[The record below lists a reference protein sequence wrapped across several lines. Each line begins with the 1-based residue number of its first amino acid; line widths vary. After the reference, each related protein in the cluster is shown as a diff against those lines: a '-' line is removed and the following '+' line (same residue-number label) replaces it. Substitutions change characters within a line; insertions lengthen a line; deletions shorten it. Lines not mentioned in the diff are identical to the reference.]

1 MRKTVLHYEE
11 TGHPEAP
18 VIVFLHGFMGQ
29 AGTFRIIMESLADSF
44 RCIAFDLPG
53 HGASLFGGIDRLNH
67 LQGMEDTANLILEDL
82 DALGIS
88 RFNLYGYSMGG
99 RTGQHIALASPGRID
114 RLILE
119 SASFGIADTGK
130 RAERFQSDQSLM
142 ADINTPDDFR
152 AFLTNWYHLPLFR
165 TLPGTPHLQSLIEE
179 KTKHSVAEYHRALSI
194 LSVGGHAFLA
204 GQLAS
209 CPVPIYYFCG
219 DQDEA
224 YLQTARQIKRFLP
237 EMSVR
242 IFKNASH
249 NIHVQYPQE
258 IVSAIRE
265 ILI

>member
-1 MRKTVLHYEE
+1 
-11 TGHPEAP
+11 
-18 VIVFLHGFMGQ
+18 
-29 AGTFRIIMESLADSF
+29 
-44 RCIAFDLPG
+44 
-53 HGASLFGGIDRLNH
+53 
-67 LQGMEDTANLILEDL
+67 
-82 DALGIS
+82 
-88 RFNLYGYSMGG
+88 
-99 RTGQHIALASPGRID
+99 
-114 RLILE
+114 
-119 SASFGIADTGK
+119 
-130 RAERFQSDQSLM
+130 
-142 ADINTPDDFR
+142 
-152 AFLTNWYHLPLFR
+152 
-165 TLPGTPHLQSLIEE
+165 
-179 KTKHSVAEYHRALSI
+179 LSI